1 VSNRFGLTELVMVG
15 DRGMITNARIAELRR
30 SPAPGFFMGV
40 AGEGPE
46 LQPCYFDHGLPVRG

>member
-1 VSNRFGLTELVMVG
+1 VSTPG
-15 DRGMITNARIAELRR
+15 DGTSASR
-30 SPAPGFFMGV
+30 PGFFMGV